1 MNPVETLLKR
11 WKEHGHRMTR
21 VREALLELFM
31 AETAPL
37 SVEEVEARLK
47 RRRITAN
54 PSTLYRELD
63 FLRSENFLNE
73 VILDGP
79 KRRFEWSHREH
90 HHHLYCQKCQRIEE
104 VEMDNELAELQLS
117 IQKKKGFK
125 ISSHTLEF
133 FGLCKDCKT
142 S

>member
-1 MNPVETLLKR
+1 MHLLEKLLQD
-11 WKEHGHRMTR
+11 WKARGHRMTKTR
-21 VREALLELFM
+21 TALLSLFM
-31 AETAPL
+31 EETAPL
-37 SVEEVEARLK
+37 SVDEIETRLK
-47 RRRITAN
+47 KKRITAN

-63 FLRSENFLNE
+63 FLKTENFLSE
-73 VILDGP
+73 IVLDGP

-90 HHHLYCQKCQRIEE
+90 HHHLYCEKCKGIEE

-133 FGLCKDCKT
+133 FGLCKNCKNA
-142 S
+142 